1 MAAIAI
7 VIAAIIVFI
16 AGVSAGIIAVVSA
29 GIHREERDFASRRDE
44 PDFTV
49 ALLAPDRMTQGVR
62 RVAGL
67 HVLDADADV
76 ADERDAMLV

>member
-1 MAAIAI
+1 MAAIA
-7 VIAAIIVFI
+7 IAAIIVFI

-44 PDFTV
+44 PDFPV
-49 ALLAPDRMTQGVR
+49 ALLAPDRMTQGAR

-67 HVLDADADV
+67 HVLDLDADV
-76 ADERDAMLV
+76 VDNRDEMFV

>member
-1 MAAIAI
+1 MTAI

-44 PDFTV
+44 PDFT
-49 ALLAPDRMTQGVR
+49 LSLQAPDRMTQNVR

-67 HVLDADADV
+67 HVLDLDADV
-76 ADERDAMLV
+76 VDNRDEMFV